1 MAILPR
7 IIKGEAQAR
16 LMSDWIGFDSLKKIC
31 SKGFGAIGEVL
42 QGARSDHWPISLQWD
57 NKGTPK

>member
-16 LMSDWIGFDSLKKIC
+16 LMSDWIGFDSLKNIC
-31 SKGFGAIGEVL
+31 SKGFGDIGEFL
-42 QGARSDHWPISLQWD
+42 QGERLDHWPILLQWD